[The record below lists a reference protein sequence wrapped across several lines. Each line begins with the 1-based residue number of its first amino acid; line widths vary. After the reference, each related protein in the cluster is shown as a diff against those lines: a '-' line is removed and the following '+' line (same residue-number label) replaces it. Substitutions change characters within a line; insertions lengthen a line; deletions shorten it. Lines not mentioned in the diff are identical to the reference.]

1 MSGDATR
8 REAKGLDAPDASGGP
23 PVLRTTGL
31 SAGYGAAGNAVTD
44 LNLRVSEGQVVSL
57 LGPNGAGKTTVMRAV
72 SGLLGLHRGRVTCG
86 RVELFGRDV
95 TGARPS
101 QRVRAG
107 LAQCLEGRMV
117 FPGLTVAENLASG
130 GHVRRYR
137 GAALTEARDEV
148 LALLPRLRDLLDR
161 KAGYLS
167 GGEQQ
172 MLAIARAL
180 MSRPKLLLMDEPS
193 LGLAPRIVEQVRDVI
208 VSINERGTSILLVE
222 QNARMALSISGYAY
236 LLEGGRIC
244 AEGTPEALEQDND
257 IAAAYLGV
265 GAAPVTPR
273 GAGS

>member
-1 MSGDATR
+1 MSR
-8 REAKGLDAPDASGGP
+8 NAPNASDGP
-23 PVLRTTGL
+23 PALQTTAV
-31 SAGYGAAGNAVTD
+31 SASYGAAGNAVTD
-44 LNLRVSEGQVVSL
+44 LTLRVSEGQVVSL
-57 LGPNGAGKTTVMRAV
+57 LGPNGAGKSTSMRAV
-72 SGLLGLHRGRVTCG
+72 SGLLGLHRGRITGG
-86 RVELFGRDV
+86 RVELFGTDM
-95 TGARPS
+95 TGARAS
-101 QRVRAG
+101 RRVRAG

-117 FPGLTVAENLASG
+117 FPGLTVAENLTSG

-193 LGLAPRIVEQVRDVI
+193 LGLAPRIVEQVRDII
-208 VSINERGTSILLVE
+208 VSINGQGTSILLVE

-236 LLEGGRIC
+236 LLEGGRVY
-244 AEGTPEALEQDND
+244 AEGTPAELEQDND
-257 IAAAYLGV
+257 IAAAYLGA
-265 GAAPVTPR
+265 GTAPAAPR
-273 GAGS
+273 GDDS

>member
-1 MSGDATR
+1 M
-8 REAKGLDAPDASGGP
+8 REGAEVARGETD
-23 PVLRTTGL
+23 
-31 SAGYGAAGNAVTD
+31 AAGTWTFAAPRARRYEVAVT
-44 LNLRVSEGQVVSL
+44 E
-57 LGPNGAGKTTVMRAV
+57 P
-72 SGLLGLHRGRVTCG
+72 GLHRGRVTGG

-130 GHVRRYR
+130 GHVHRYR
-137 GAALTEARDEV
+137 GAALTEAGAEV

>member
-1 MSGDATR
+1 MSR
-8 REAKGLDAPDASGGP
+8 DASPASDGP
-23 PVLRTTGL
+23 PALRTTGV
-31 SAGYGAAGNAVTD
+31 SAGYGAAGTAVTE
-44 LNLRVSEGQVVSL
+44 LSLRVPQGQVVSL

-72 SGLLGLHRGRVTCG
+72 SGLLGLHRGRLTGG
-86 RVELFGRDV
+86 RVELFGKDV
-95 TGARPS
+95 TGARAS

-117 FPGLTVAENLASG
+117 FPGLSVAENLASG

-137 GAALTEARDEV
+137 GGALTEARDEV
-148 LALLPRLRDLLDR
+148 LALLPRLGDLLDR

-193 LGLAPRIVEQVRDVI
+193 LGLAPRIVEQVRDII
-208 VSINERGTSILLVE
+208 VSINEAGTSILLVE

-236 LLEGGRIC
+236 LLEGGRVY

-257 IAAAYLGV
+257 IAAAYLGA
-265 GAAPVTPR
+265 GTAPVTPR
-273 GAGS
+273 GADS

>member
-1 MSGDATR
+1 MSGS
-8 REAKGLDAPDASGGP
+8 APSTSGSASSASAGP
-23 PVLRTTGL
+23 PALRTTALG
-31 SAGYGAAGNAVTD
+31 AAYGAAEDAVTD
-44 LNLRVSEGQVVSL
+44 LTLRVPQGQIVSL
-57 LGPNGAGKTTVMRAV
+57 LGPNGAGKSTTMRAV
-72 SGLLGLHRGRVTCG
+72 SGMLGLHRGRLTGG
-86 RVELFGRDV
+86 RVELFGKDM
-95 TGARPS
+95 TGSRAS

-117 FPGLTVAENLASG
+117 FPGLSVAENLAG
-130 GHVRRYR
+130 GAHVRRYR
-137 GAALTEARDEV
+137 GAALIAARDEV

-193 LGLAPRIVEQVRDVI
+193 LGLAPRIVEQVRDII
-208 VSINERGTSILLVE
+208 VSINEQGTSILLVE

-236 LLEGGRIC
+236 LLEGGRVH
-244 AEGTPEALEQDND
+244 AEGTPAQLERETD
-257 IAAAYLGV
+257 IAAAYLGAGTV
-265 GAAPVTPR
+265 PAAPE